1 MPLGIRIFLVYFLF
15 VGLAG
20 GFVLSTVMDEIRP
33 GVRQST
39 EETLVDTANLLAELL
54 SADLRAGRLQQ
65 SRWQSLFQAYG
76 LRQPQAQIGE
86 VSKLAVNHR
95 IYVTDAAG
103 KVLLDSSGQA
113 VGEDYSRWNDVYLTL
128 RGEYGARSSREV
140 ADDPESSVMYVA
152 APIKDQGQIIGVVSV
167 SKPSRTL
174 QPYIDR
180 SQRRLAYFGA
190 GFIVLGLLIGGL
202 LSWWLSASLRRL
214 TTYARAVAVGEDY
227 SRWND
232 VYLTLRGE
240 YGARSSREV
249 ADDPESSV
257 MYVAAPIKD
266 QGRIIGVVSVS
277 KPSRTLQP
285 YIDRSQR
292 RLAYFG
298 AGFIVL
304 GLLVGGLLS
313 WWLSASLRRLTTYA
327 RAVAVGE
334 RVSAPALRGGE
345 LGQLATALEQM
356 RRELEGK
363 AYVERYVHTLTHE
376 LKSPLAAIRGAA
388 ELLEGEMPQAQ
399 RQRFVANIQ
408 SESARLQQLIERL
421 LHLAQVE
428 QRQTLEERVAV
439 PLHSLLDELS
449 QAQTAR
455 IEGAGVQVDNHVGA
469 DLQLL
474 GERFLLR
481 QALSNLLDNA
491 LDFTPA
497 GGVLRWTAAREGE
510 QLQVC
515 LFNSGA
521 VIPDYALLRLT
532 ERFYSLPR
540 PNSGRKSTGLG
551 LNFVQE
557 VASLHGGVL
566 QVRNVADGVEVC
578 VRLPAVG

>member
-20 GFVLSTVMDEIRP
+20 WFVLSTVMDEIRP

-65 SRWQSLFQAYG
+65 SSWQGLFQAYG
-76 LRQPQAQIGE
+76 QRQPQAQIGE

-152 APIKDQGQIIGVVSV
+152 APIKDQG
-167 SKPSRTL
+167 
-174 QPYIDR
+174 
-180 SQRRLAYFGA
+180 
-190 GFIVLGLLIGGL
+190 
-202 LSWWLSASLRRL
+202 
-214 TTYARAVAVGEDY
+214 
-227 SRWND
+227 
-232 VYLTLRGE
+232 
-240 YGARSSREV
+240 
-249 ADDPESSV
+249 
-257 MYVAAPIKD
+257 
-266 QGRIIGVVSVS
+266 RIIGVVSVS

-285 YIDRSQR
+285 YIERSQQ
-292 RLAYFG
+292 RLASFG
-298 AGFIVL
+298 AGLIAL
-304 GLLVGGLLS
+304 GLLIGAVLS
-313 WWLSASLRRLTTYA
+313 WWLSAALRRLTAYA
-327 RAVAVGE
+327 RAVSAGE

-388 ELLEGEMPQAQ
+388 ELLDGEMPEDQ

-408 SESARLQQLIERL
+408 NESARLQQLIERL

-428 QRQTLEERVAV
+428 QRQGLEERVAI
-439 PLHSLLDELS
+439 PLHGLLDELG
-449 QAQTAR
+449 QAQAAR
-455 IEGAGVQVDNHVGA
+455 IHGAGVQVDNQVAAG
-469 DLQLL
+469 LQVQ

-491 LDFTPA
+491 LDFTPP
-497 GGVLRWTAAREGE
+497 GGVLRWSAEVDGE
-510 QLQVC
+510 QLQLC
-515 LFNSGA
+515 LFNTGEA
-521 VIPDYALLRLT
+521 IPDYALPRLT

-540 PNSGRKSTGLG
+540 PNTGRKSTGLG

-557 VASLHGGVL
+557 VASLHGGAL
-566 QVRNVADGVEVC
+566 QVSNVPGGVEVC
-578 VRLPAVG
+578 LRLPAVG